1 MLSEK
6 ISSDFPYESQY
17 LDVDG
22 SKIHYIE
29 KGSGDPILLLHGMPT
44 SSYIWRNIIPHV
56 ATLGR
61 CIAPDLIGMGK
72 SDKPDIQYSIFDHI
86 RYIDKFIESLNLKNI
101 ILILHGWG
109 SIIGLDYAMRHEK
122 NCKGLVFYEAYLRT
136 LDGDYLSLPYQEQL
150 YELQENNFDIVAN
163 GAHFVD
169 QILPQL
175 VLRSLTQEE
184 MYYYRKPFEAHGSGK
199 PLKQYVQE
207 ILPNNEKLNKLIN
220 NYSEK
225 LQKSD
230 LPKLMLYSV
239 PGFITTIATI
249 MWAKEHLTH
258 LEIADIGEAMHCAQ
272 ETNPDEMGE
281 TISIWLQGVEQSAG
295 ID

>member
-1 MLSEK
+1 MFSEK
-6 ISSDFPYESQY
+6 ISSEFPYESHY
-17 LDVDG
+17 LNIDG

-44 SSYIWRNIIPHV
+44 SSYLWRNIIPHL

-72 SDKPDIQYSIFDHI
+72 SDKPDIQYSIVDHI
-86 RYIDKFIESLNLKNI
+86 HYIDKFIESLNLKNI
-101 ILILHGWG
+101 TLIMHGWG
-109 SIIGLDYAMRHEK
+109 SIIGLNYAMHHEK

-136 LDGDYLSLPYQEQL
+136 LEGDYLSLPYQEQL

-163 GAHFVD
+163 GAHFVE

-175 VLRSLTQEE
+175 VLRDLTQEE
-184 MYYYRKPFEAHGSGK
+184 MYYYRKPFEAEGAGK

-207 ILPNNEKLNKLIN
+207 ISSDNQQLNKLIN
-220 NYSEK
+220 DYSEK
-225 LQKSD
+225 LKKSK

-239 PGFITTIATI
+239 PGFITTIATV
-249 MWAKEHLTH
+249 MWAKEHLTQ

-272 ETNPDEMGE
+272 ETNPDTMGE
-281 TISIWLQGVEQSAG
+281 TISVWLQGVEQSVS
-295 ID
+295 